1 MSLLNNAVRQWA
13 LISTLAMLISVCVQA
28 ETSSQVDDELILKNG
43 SRLFGTVVTV
53 RDRLVTFKTSF
64 AGTLSISMDEIV
76 SVNSKNPVIMLLAD
90 QTVVNSTSLIIDQEN
105 LVLPDAAQTYPI
117 EDLAVVNPEPW
128 ELGKG
133 YRWTGSV
140 SFALALQ
147 RGNTD
152 SDELNYRLDPVWRSK
167 EDRYTLKAGGELDET
182 NGQESANNWQI
193 IGKYDYFLTDP
204 KYVGLFVSVE
214 KDKFQD
220 LDVRYVVGP
229 YYGNQFFDKPIF
241 SLQGELG
248 FSYVNAKYD
257 IAEEQRYG
265 ASTWNVH
272 VTSNYLGGKSALY
285 FDQLGIWN
293 LKDTSDVILNTTF
306 GLSFPLMWD
315 LEAAAEML
323 FEYDSG
329 AVENVEK
336 LDQTYKVRLGYTW

>member
-1 MSLLNNAVRQWA
+1 MSLLFSAVKPWIFIWA
-13 LISTLAMLISVCVQA
+13 LVILMPVGAQA
-28 ETSSQVDDELILKNG
+28 ETATSVEDELLLKNG

-53 RDRLVTFKTSF
+53 RDRLVTLNTSF
-64 AGTLSISMDEIV
+64 AGTLSISMDDIV
-76 SVNSKNPVIMLLAD
+76 SVNNKNPVVMLLAD
-90 QTVVNSTSLIIDQEN
+90 QRVIASTSLIIDQEN
-105 LVLPDAAQTYPI
+105 LVLPDSAQTYPV
-117 EDLAVVNPEPW
+117 EDLAVINPQPW

-167 EDRYTLKAGGELDET
+167 QDRYTVKASGELDET
-182 NGQESANNWQI
+182 NGKQSANNWQI
-193 IGKYDYFLTDP
+193 IGKYDYFLAGPRYT
-204 KYVGLFVSVE
+204 GFFVSVE
-214 KDKFQD
+214 NDKFQD
-220 LDVRYVVGP
+220 LDIRYVVGP
-229 YYGNQFFDKPIF
+229 YYGSQFYDKPIF

-248 FSYVNAKYD
+248 VSYVKATYD
-257 IAEEQRYG
+257 IAETQRYG
-265 ASTWNVH
+265 AATWNVH
-272 VTSNYLGGKSALY
+272 MTSNYLGGKSALY

-293 LKDTSDVILNTTF
+293 LKDTSDIILNTTF

-329 AVENVEK
+329 AVMGVDD
-336 LDQTYKVRLGYTW
+336 LDQTYKIRLGYTW